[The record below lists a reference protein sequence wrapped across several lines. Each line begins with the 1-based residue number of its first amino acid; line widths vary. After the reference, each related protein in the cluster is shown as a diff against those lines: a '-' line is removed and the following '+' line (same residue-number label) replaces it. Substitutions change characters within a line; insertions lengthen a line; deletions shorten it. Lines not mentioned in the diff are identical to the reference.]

1 MVQPIVFTDGKQI
14 GATLDRNG
22 LRPSR
27 YCITDDGLVI
37 MASETG
43 FASSENRVVRKWRLQ
58 PGKMFLIDLEEKR
71 LIDDDEIKESI
82 SKQKPYRNW
91 IENLTLKLGT

>member
-1 MVQPIVFTDGKQI
+1 
-14 GATLDRNG
+14 
-22 LRPSR
+22 
-27 YCITDDGLVI
+27 

-43 FASSENRVVRKWRLQ
+43 VLPVSENRVVRKWRLQ

-91 IENLTLKLGT
+91 IENLTLKLVT